1 MILNQTIKFNILEI
15 DELIQYKLEA
25 NEQCIPEQ

>member
-15 DELIQYKLEA
+15 DESIQYKLEA
-25 NEQCIPEQ
+25 NEQSIPEQ